1 MSDLDRALADLAT
14 IRLQIARQTRFLGLG
29 SGTLAAT
36 AVLALAT
43 GFVQA
48 VLSGERSPDPLP
60 YFATWIAVAVL
71 CAALVGSEAW
81 RRSRRLHRGL
91 ADEMVIQAVE
101 GLLPVGGA
109 GACLGLVFAR
119 FAPDQVWMLP
129 GLWQILVGIGLFAS
143 LRVLPRPAALV
154 GAWYVLAGLVVFT
167 LASEQH
173 LLSPCLMALPFAVG
187 QAALAAVMHRCAGGA
202 DA

>member
-1 MSDLDRALADLAT
+1 MPDLDRALADLAT
-14 IRLQIARQTRFLGLG
+14 IRLQIARQTPFLGLG

-36 AVLALAT
+36 GALALFT

-48 VLSGERSPDPLP
+48 LLSGDDPPDPIF
-60 YFATWIAVAVL
+60 YFATWIGLALV
-71 CAALVGSEAW
+71 CAALIGCEVW
-81 RRSRRLHRGL
+81 RRAQRAHRGL

-119 FAPDQVWMLP
+119 FAPEQIWMLP

-154 GAWYVLAGLVVFT
+154 GAWYVLAGLAVFV
-167 LASEQH
+167 LASEHH
-173 LLSPCLMALPFAVG
+173 LLSPWLMALPFAVG
-187 QAALAAVMHRCAGGA
+187 QAALAAVMHRCVGGA
-202 DA
+202 DV